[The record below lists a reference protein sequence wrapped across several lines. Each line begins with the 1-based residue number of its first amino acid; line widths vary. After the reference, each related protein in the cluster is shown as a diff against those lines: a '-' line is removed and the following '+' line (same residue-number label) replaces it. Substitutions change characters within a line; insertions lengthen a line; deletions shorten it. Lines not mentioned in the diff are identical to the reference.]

1 MGSACIVTEVCRGDD
16 GAGATGSDGKILGRV
31 NQAWAYQ
38 FGYIQSVVYT
48 FIYLLVLFYNE
59 QLHFDR
65 QTANTLQIQAVKRS
79 RGASWE
85 EIRTRVDPTVK
96 QKKGWTTPKL

>member
-1 MGSACIVTEVCRGDD
+1 MGFAYIVTEVCRGGD
-16 GAGATGSDGKILGRV
+16 GAGATGGDGKILGRV

-38 FGYIQSVVYT
+38 FGYIQSVVYV
-48 FIYLLVLFYNE
+48 YLLTCLFYNE